1 MQRNNFFNKPVVVIL
16 ASEVKLSN
24 RHGMVARIAQAVRP
38 TAHAAIVGMG
48 IVPAMIFCNVGA
60 CVQTSPSRHTD
71 RAICISCIK
80 PRSARRKRIKVGS
93 LNEWVTVTA
102 GHITRVFV

>member
-24 RHGMVARIAQAVRP
+24 RHGVVASVAQAVSP

-48 IVPAMIFCNVGA
+48 IIPAMIFSNVGTS
-60 CVQTSPSRHTD
+60 VQTSPSRHTD
-71 RAICISCIK
+71 RAICIRCIK
-80 PRSARRKRIKVGS
+80 PRSARRKRIKVWR
-93 LNEWVTVTA
+93 LNKWVSVTA
-102 GHITRVFV
+102 GHITRVFI